1 MRYESTELKWKLL
14 RMQAGVSRQESSRW
28 LLAQTRQLT
37 KSENRLDFGVDGDVR
52 GGDAVDGILLAA

>member
-1 MRYESTELKWKLL
+1 MRYESTELKWELF
-14 RMQAGVSRQESSRW
+14 RMQAGVLRPVPSRCA
-28 LLAQTRQLT
+28 LAQTRQLT